1 MHICTPSSTVSMLD
15 SFNRLS
21 SRLTQPRLRNTA
33 PIMSIQVTTAP
44 GALVALGIGAGDV
57 ASIISL
63 GQRIGNWW
71 TGPSGDNNL
80 LELLDEEASDILK
93 RRGLMDILAFN
104 KRWRKQIRIL
114 GNGVPLNLREE
125 GIQDVLKYMD
135 KLL

>member
-1 MHICTPSSTVSMLD
+1 
-15 SFNRLS
+15 
-21 SRLTQPRLRNTA
+21 
-33 PIMSIQVTTAP
+33 MSIQVTTAP
-44 GALVALGIGAGDV
+44 GALVAPGIGAGDV